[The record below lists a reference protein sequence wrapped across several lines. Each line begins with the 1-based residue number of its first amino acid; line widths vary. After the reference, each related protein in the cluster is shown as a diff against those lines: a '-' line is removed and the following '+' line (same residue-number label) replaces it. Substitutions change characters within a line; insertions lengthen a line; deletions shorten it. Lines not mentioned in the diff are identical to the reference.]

1 MRTSQHSDVKVI
13 AHCEH
18 GITIDGHVPTRNVL
32 DAANAS
38 YLEAVLV
45 IGLDRDGNLY
55 AAASDSGDTCRDLVA
70 KFLDKLGN
78 GF

>member
-1 MRTSQHSDVKVI
+1 
-13 AHCEH
+13 
-18 GITIDGHVPTRNVL
+18 
-32 DAANAS
+32 
-38 YLEAVLV
+38 V